1 MPKITTQEFFTINDI
16 PDTTFREL
24 GCDQTFYFSK
34 LFLASFEEANNTI
47 DYRYLVFMSRE
58 KPIAIAILQRV
69 RVSLESAS
77 NNLPYYQKL
86 AKSVQCYLSNKKTH
100 ILVCGNV
107 FLSGEYG
114 IWVKQGIDRRRIYD
128 MLSRKLK
135 TLQKTTKSIVC
146 FLKDFNATQ
155 DTAASVVEKQHFQSF
170 AVEPNMHVNVTWKD
184 FEEYKSSLK
193 SKYRIKVNKADS
205 SSSAL
210 VQNSLT
216 ANEIRTHKEKL
227 KSLYLDV
234 AEKALFNTA
243 FIDIETYALLK
254 ERFPENVFINT
265 YSKKGE
271 IVGFSTAFLHD
282 EQLNA
287 HYVGFDYT
295 ANKTD
300 AIYPRMLNDYIRLG
314 LLLGVKDIN
323 LGRTA
328 SEIKSTLGATPEH
341 LRCYIKHRRTVAN
354 MFFKPFIRQI
364 KMTEYKQH
372 NPFKN

>member
-1 MPKITTQEFFTINDI
+1 MPKIITQELFTINDI

-34 LFLASFEEANNTI
+34 LFLASFEEANSTI

-135 TLQKTTKSIVC
+135 TLQKTTKSSVC

-210 VQNSLT
+210 VQTSLT

-234 AEKALFNTA
+234 AEKAMFNTA

-254 ERFPENVFINT
+254 ERFPENVIIST
-265 YSKKGE
+265 YGKKGE

-282 EQLNA
+282 EQLSA
-287 HYVGFDYT
+287 HYVGLDYT
-295 ANKTD
+295 VNKTD

-328 SEIKSTLGATPEH
+328 SEIKGTLGATPEH

-372 NPFKN
+372 NPFKI

>member
-1 MPKITTQEFFTINDI
+1 MPKITTQEYFTINDI

-24 GCDQTFYFSK
+24 GCDQIFYFSK
-34 LFLASFEEANNTI
+34 LFLASFEEANSTI
-47 DYRYLVFMSRE
+47 DYRYLVFRSKE
-58 KPIAIAILQRV
+58 QPIAIAILQRV
-69 RVSLESAS
+69 RVSLEGAPS
-77 NNLPYYQKL
+77 NLPYYQKL

-135 TLQKTTKSIVC
+135 KLQKLTKSSVC
-146 FLKDFNATQ
+146 FLKDFNAAQ

-170 AVEPNMHVNVTWKD
+170 AVEPNMHVHVTRKD

-205 SSSAL
+205 SSNAL

-254 ERFPENVFINT
+254 ERFPENVIIST
-265 YSKKGE
+265 YSKKDE
-271 IVGFSTAFLHD
+271 IVGFSTAFLHN
-282 EQLNA
+282 EQLSA
-287 HYVGFDYT
+287 HYVGLDYT
-295 ANKTD
+295 TNKTD

-372 NPFKN
+372 NPFKI

>member
-135 TLQKTTKSIVC
+135 TLQKATKSSVC

-170 AVEPNMHVNVTWKD
+170 AVEPNMHVNVAWKD
-184 FEEYKSSLK
+184 FKDYKSSLK

-234 AEKALFNTA
+234 AGKALFNTA

-254 ERFPENVFINT
+254 ERFPENVIIST

-282 EQLNA
+282 EQLSA
-287 HYVGFDYT
+287 HYVGLDYT
-295 ANKTD
+295 VNKTD

-372 NPFKN
+372 NPFKI